1 MSNITIV
8 IPCRAG
14 STRVKNKN
22 FKPFH
27 NSTLLD
33 IKVEQ
38 AKGLGLPVVVN
49 SDSHV
54 AKKIAK
60 DNNIEFVQRPDYYA
74 SSECINSEYYEYIA
88 NSVDTEFIMILQPT
102 APLLEN
108 STVVEA
114 YDFFLENLD
123 KYDSLVTA
131 DYLKTFVFYN
141 DKPLNYKLDKMPN
154 SQDLNPIVI
163 PTFNIMI
170 CKVSELLKA
179 KNVITKKCYFY
190 EINQLESM
198 EIDTPIQ
205 FEIAEVLYARKNK

>member
-1 MSNITIV
+1 M
-8 IPCRAG
+8 
-14 STRVKNKN
+14 
-22 FKPFH
+22 
-27 NSTLLD
+27 
-33 IKVEQ
+33 
-38 AKGLGLPVVVN
+38 
-49 SDSHV
+49 
-54 AKKIAK
+54 
-60 DNNIEFVQRPDYYA
+60 QRPDYYA

>member
-1 MSNITIV
+1 MTIV

-22 FKPFH
+22 FRQFH

-33 IKVEQ
+33 IKVQQ
-38 AKGLGLPVVVN
+38 AKSLANLGIPIVIN
-49 SDSHV
+49 SDSHI
-54 AKKIAK
+54 AKKIAE
-60 DNNIEFVQRPDYYA
+60 DNNIEFIQRPDYYA
-74 SSECINSEYYEYIA
+74 SSECINSEYYEYLA
-88 NSVDTEFIMILQPT
+88 NSVYTEFIMILQPT

-114 YDFFLENLD
+114 HKFFFENLD

-131 DYLKTFVFYN
+131 DYLKTFAWYN
-141 DKPLNYKLDKMPN
+141 DMPLNYKLDNMPN

-170 CKVSELLKA
+170 CRVSELLKA
-179 KNVITKKCYFY
+179 KNVITKRCYFY
-190 EINQLESM
+190 KVDQLESM